1 MSQNEVVLREK
12 AKDPQVLGVSPL
24 APEDITVLT
33 MGLDIIVPG
42 TDLIITVLRG
52 IEVPDMVLNIT
63 ALDMVLDIIVPNMVL
78 DITVLDITAQDM
90 VLGITAQDMVL
101 GITAQDMVLDT
112 IVQDMVLDIIV
123 QDMVLN
129 MVLDTIVQDTD
140 HKAPGDRVQAPEDIL

>member
-12 AKDPQVLGVSPL
+12 AKNPQVLGVSPL

-78 DITVLDITAQDM
+78 NITAQDM
-90 VLGITAQDMVL
+90 ALGITA
-101 GITAQDMVLDT
+101 
-112 IVQDMVLDIIV
+112 QDMVLDIIV
-123 QDMVLN
+123 QDMVHD
-129 MVLDTIVQDTD
+129 MVLDTTVLDTD
-140 HKAPGDRVQAPEDIL
+140 HKAPGDGVQAPEDIL

>member
-12 AKDPQVLGVSPL
+12 AKNPQVLGVSPL

-78 DITVLDITAQDM
+78 NITVLDITAQDM
-90 VLGITAQDMVL
+90 ALGITA
-101 GITAQDMVLDT
+101 
-112 IVQDMVLDIIV
+112 QDMVLDIIV
-123 QDMVLN
+123 QDMVHD
-129 MVLDTIVQDTD
+129 MVLDTTVLDTD
-140 HKAPGDRVQAPEDIL
+140 HKAPGDGVQAPEDIL